1 MYVCMYH
8 FECSPSRRIVS
19 PSLTH
24 SLTIFLPCSLIVSLC
39 RLILEHLPAI
49 LACPRPAAIP
59 SSSAP
64 SSSSSPSPFSPPSSS
79 SSSVVTVPGQFS
91 DFPLGDLSSN
101 LAIQFTKAKQV
112 TFYSLHIQTIITY
125 IHQACLAKWHTH
137 TYTPLLP

>member
-24 SLTIFLPCSLIVSLC
+24 SLTIFLPCPHCVSVSPDP
-39 RLILEHLPAI
+39 RTPAHLLMP
-49 LACPRPAAIP
+49 
-59 SSSAP
+59 
-64 SSSSSPSPFSPPSSS
+64 SPSGHPILLRPFLVLVPFSPPLSSS

-137 TYTPLLP
+137 TYTPLPP